1 MSRAG
6 PRPNALTL
14 CLVGL
19 EMDDSYWTRLSAG
32 GPWLADRG
40 IRDQPKLVWT
50 LVDPALGQ
58 NTSHRSLKISQ
69 GCALAV
75 DLRISEIRR

>member
-1 MSRAG
+1 
-6 PRPNALTL
+6 
-14 CLVGL
+14 
-19 EMDDSYWTRLSAG
+19 MDVSYWSRLNAG
-32 GPWLADRG
+32 DPWLADRV
-40 IRDQPKLVWT
+40 IRDQPKSVWT
-50 LVDPALGQ
+50 MVDPALGQ